1 MKDPR
6 SQFLIQ
12 VLERLASPLVA
23 AISEV
28 SVRNMMLADP
38 SQPGAM
44 RPEAEQ
50 VASLLT
56 KSTQMS
62 IGLANLVDFN
72 LPENEADSMRLALT
86 SLSSPLIAN
95 LYRLSGRV
103 PNDAELDRIMAA
115 MNSVITYSDHFTT
128 AGDASARLQHIDTD
142 FFPVDQ
148 HQIAL
153 QYMNVLLPAVNS
165 IMAYSFGQ
173 PEKKLVQDVTE
184 RLVREAK
191 LFREKMFPGLDEKE
205 SARSELA
212 VLRMAALIY
221 SQCHFAE
228 MAKLMATEEQAR
240 QGLAPAMNTLW
251 QAFGLRLQMLEVVAE
266 VLVPGG
272 KKQTVATSSSSGR
285 APEVEKPI
293 EQMPKETPIAAQQEI
308 PSAPPPVAAP
318 PADQP
323 AQSAPQAGGNP
334 MSFFAKKTS

>member
-1 MKDPR
+1 MDPR
-6 SQFLIQ
+6 SNFLIQ
-12 VLERLASPLVA
+12 VLEKLASPLVA

-38 SQPGAM
+38 NQPGAM

-50 VASLLT
+50 VAGLLT

-62 IGLANLVDFN
+62 IGLSNLVDFN
-72 LPENEADSMRLALT
+72 LPENEADSLRLALT

-95 LYRLSGRV
+95 LYRLAGRI

-115 MNSVITYSDHFTT
+115 MNSVITYSDHFVT
-128 AGDASARLQHIDTD
+128 AGDASARLQHLDTD
-142 FFPVDQ
+142 FFPVDE
-148 HQIAL
+148 HQVVL
-153 QYMNVLLPAVNS
+153 QYMNVLLPSVNS

-191 LFREKMFPGLDEKE
+191 AFREKLFPALDGREA
-205 SARSELA
+205 ARADLA
-212 VLRMAALIY
+212 VLRMASLIY

-240 QGLAPAMNTLW
+240 QGLAPAMTTLW
-251 QAFGLRLQMLEVVAE
+251 QAFSLRLEMLEVVAD

-272 KKQTVATSSSSGR
+272 RKTENAATGSRKPAASQPQVPVAPQP
-285 APEVEKPI
+285 PE
-293 EQMPKETPIAAQQEI
+293 
-308 PSAPPPVAAP
+308 APPTPP
-318 PADQP
+318 PAETAKP
-323 AQSAPQAGGNP
+323 QSGNP
-334 MSFFAKKTS
+334 MAFFAKKTS